1 MGPCC
6 HNSTLQISVL
16 AGSSPVLACAGTA
29 SLSCS
34 CHGQA
39 IASQEESTATTQ
51 MPTCCDEVAYDL
63 GVSLLAGKVQRVHIV
78 LCCQLDVAVVRQQQL
93 DGILC

>member
-1 MGPCC
+1 
-6 HNSTLQISVL
+6 
-16 AGSSPVLACAGTA
+16 
-29 SLSCS
+29 
-34 CHGQA
+34 
-39 IASQEESTATTQ
+39 